1 MKNSA
6 VRILYLDHSSD
17 FSGGQVSLLI
27 LLDSL
32 DKSKFKP
39 FVVVNKNAKRSIEQ
53 LRKKGI
59 EPLIINY
66 FNDKPFELLLFPF
79 VILKVVSL
87 SRKYNI
93 DLIHSNTF
101 KSGIIGGIT
110 SKLLGISS
118 IFRARLGL
126 EYNGH
131 GFIDYMI
138 YRLNSMILANSNYV
152 KRTFENKLKVSGEK
166 IITVYNPITY
176 KSASNINFVNE
187 TRNSYDKKIIGVI
200 GRVEK
205 FKRIDELVF
214 AVEELIEKS
223 NNFVVRVIGAPSKVD
238 NGKYFDYLKD
248 LISKKGLEKHFE
260 FVGFI
265 ENVSVQI
272 KKLDILVLC
281 SKGEALP
288 RSIFESQLQEKV
300 VIVSNSGGNLEL
312 VEDNYTG
319 LLYEAGN
326 PKDLA
331 QKILEVI
338 KDKPNTQMGRNAK
351 ISVLEKFSKENT
363 INKETALYL
372 KLVQS

>member
-1 MKNSA
+1 M
-6 VRILYLDHSSD
+6 DHSSD

-166 IITVYNPITY
+166 IITVYNPINY
-176 KSASNINFVNE
+176 KSASNDNAVNE
-187 TRNSYDKKIIGVI
+187 TRNSYNKKIIGVI
-200 GRVEK
+200 GRIEE
-205 FKRIDELVF
+205 FKRIDELVL
-214 AVEELIEKS
+214 AVEELIKKTD
-223 NNFVVRVIGAPSKVD
+223 NFVVRVIGAPSKID
-238 NGKYFDYLKD
+238 NGKYFKFLND
-248 LISKKGLEKHFE
+248 LISNKGLTKYFDFIG
-260 FVGFI
+260 FV
-265 ENVSVQI
+265 ENISEQI
-272 KKLDILVLC
+272 KVLDMLVLC
-281 SKGEALP
+281 SLGEALP
-288 RSIFESQLQEKV
+288 RSVFECQYYEKV

-312 VEDNYTG
+312 VKDNYTG
-319 LLYEAGN
+319 LIYAAGN
-326 PKDLA
+326 PKNLA
-331 QKILEVI
+331 QKILTVLKYKHNI
-338 KDKPNTQMGRNAK
+338 HIIDNAK
-351 ISVLEKFSKENT
+351 KTVLEKFSKENT